1 MATGNEIQPR
11 KGLSVALGSVNAL
24 ATPSPNTRDLILSV
38 AMRRFADQGY
48 AGTSLNDIADE
59 VGIRRPSLLH
69 HFPSKEAL
77 YRAVLLHSFA
87 DWYTLVEEAVAG
99 PREGWGQ
106 VERVLMAGFQFF
118 EDHPEFVRLA
128 RREIIEGGPI
138 LQQELAQSLRP
149 LFERAVG
156 FFEREMEAG
165 RLRRYDVRQLLLS
178 AYGAILS
185 YFSDAPLISALVDG
199 DPLGE
204 AALDRR
210 RRHVIEL
217 FRNALEPEPGAA

>member
-1 MATGNEIQPR
+1 
-11 KGLSVALGSVNAL
+11 VADTSTAGTKAQILDAAL
-24 ATPSPNTRDLILSV
+24 H
-38 AMRRFADQGY
+38 RFADHGY

-69 HFPSKEAL
+69 HFPSKDAL
-77 YRAVLLHSFA
+77 YRAVVMQSFA
-87 DWYTLVEEAVAG
+87 DWMELVEDAVAAQD
-99 PREGWGQ
+99 RTGWPQ
-106 VERVLMAGFQFF
+106 VERVLRAAFRFF

-156 FFEREMEAG
+156 FFEREMDAG
-165 RLRRYDVRQLLLS
+165 RFRRYDVQQLLLS

-199 DPLGE
+199 DPLGR

-210 RRHVIEL
+210 RRHVIDL
-217 FRNALEPEPGAA
+217 FRNALEPEPEAGRRSSDGPG

>member
-1 MATGNEIQPR
+1 V
-11 KGLSVALGSVNAL
+11 SAL
-24 ATPSPNTRDLILSV
+24 ATPSPSTRELILAV
-38 AMRRFADQGY
+38 ALRRFADQGY
-48 AGTSLNDIADE
+48 TGTSLNDIADD

-77 YRAVLLHSFA
+77 YRAVLFQSFA
-87 DWYTLVEEAVAG
+87 DWLALVEEAVAG
-99 PREGWGQ
+99 PREGWPQ
-106 VERVLMAGFQFF
+106 VERVLVAGFRFF
-118 EDHPEFVRLA
+118 EEHPEFVRLA
-128 RREIIEGGPI
+128 RREAFEGGPI
-138 LQQELAQSLRP
+138 LHDELAVSLRP

-156 FFEREMEAG
+156 FFEREMDAG

-185 YFSDAPLISALVDG
+185 YFSDAPLIAALLDG
-199 DPLGE
+199 DPLAK

-217 FRNALEPEPGAA
+217 FRNALEPLSEPEP

>member
-1 MATGNEIQPR
+1 VKVLPPAT
-11 KGLSVALGSVNAL
+11 
-24 ATPSPNTRDLILSV
+24 TRDLILR
-38 AMRRFADQGY
+38 AALQQFADHGY

-77 YRAVLLHSFA
+77 YRAALVQSFS
-87 DWYTLVEEAVAG
+87 DWYALVEEAVAG
-99 PREGWGQ
+99 PREGWPQ
-106 VERVLMAGFQFF
+106 VERVLVAGFRFF
-118 EDHPEFVRLA
+118 EEHPEFVRLA

-138 LQQELAQSLRP
+138 LHQELAQGLRP

-165 RLRRYDVRQLLLS
+165 RLRRYDVQQLLLT

-185 YFSDAPLISALVDG
+185 YFSDAPLITALIDG
-199 DPLGE
+199 DPLAP

-210 RRHVIEL
+210 RRAVIEL
-217 FRNALEPEPGAA
+217 FRNALAP